1 MTYHIKY
8 QGSLGYMV
16 IPSVKIRKWL
26 YIEQERQVKSNV
38 NNRPHES
45 DRTRR
50 AHIISGDRISELES
64 KRENWINYSV

>member
-1 MTYHIKY
+1 
-8 QGSLGYMV
+8 MV

-45 DRTRR
+45 DSTRR
-50 AHIISGDRISELES
+50 ANIISGDRISELES